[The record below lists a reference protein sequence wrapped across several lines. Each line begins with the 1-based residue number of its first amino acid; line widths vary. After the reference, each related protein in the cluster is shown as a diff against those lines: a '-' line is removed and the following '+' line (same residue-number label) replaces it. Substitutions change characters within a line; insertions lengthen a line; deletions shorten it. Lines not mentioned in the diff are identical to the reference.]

1 MYIGKTRRKYYNFLF
16 LLEILRYIVIFSK
29 LYLEKTIMI
38 QLAIYCIANRK
49 RGVMMTIEE
58 ILAGES
64 KNVEFKENLP
74 EKSIKYMKSVVAF
87 ANGTGGKIIFGI
99 ADKTREV
106 VGFDK
111 EDVFKKMDA
120 IANAV
125 SDSCEPAIIPDIT
138 LQTVGGKTVIVV
150 EVSEGR
156 QRPYYIKALGRDGG
170 VYVRVAGT
178 TRLADEYMIKELLF
192 EGSNRYYDQA
202 LCTGLNVTDEDI
214 DVLCK
219 AMKEQAVKNARTE
232 EQKAAIKDVGRQQ
245 LRSWGILIERD
256 GKDYPSNAFAIL
268 TGNGGL
274 HVATQCGVFKGT
286 TKAVFV
292 DRREYTGPLWEQID
306 EAFQFVLRNI
316 HLGATIVGIYRQ
328 DVYEIPPDAIR
339 ELIINA
345 MVHRSY
351 LDHGTIQ
358 VAVYDNRLEITS
370 PGKLPMGQTME
381 RMKEGYSKIRNE
393 ALAHAFAY
401 MNLIEHWG
409 SGIPRIIDKVKA
421 AGLREPEFIGGEVD
435 LRINIYRGQVDG
447 TVDLNDLNNAIKV
460 PDTIDKMPDS
470 GNEVPDKTETVPD
483 TMGKMPDSDNEVPD
497 TTEKMPDSE
506 QEQQIYKYVLENG
519 SITTAETVEILDVKH
534 RRARAVLL
542 NMVKDGYLRKEGAAR
557 STIYVKNTEGK

>member
-1 MYIGKTRRKYYNFLF
+1 
-16 LLEILRYIVIFSK
+16 
-29 LYLEKTIMI
+29 
-38 QLAIYCIANRK
+38 
-49 RGVMMTIEE
+49 MTIKA

-87 ANGTGGKIIFGI
+87 ANGNGGKIIFGI

-106 VGFDK
+106 VGFAK
-111 EDVFKKMDA
+111 EDVFEKMDA

-125 SDSCEPAIIPDIT
+125 SDSCEPAIIPDIS
-138 LQTVGGKTVIVV
+138 LQTINGKTVIVV
-150 EVSEGR
+150 EISEGR

-202 LCTGLNVTDEDI
+202 LCTGLNITDEDI
-214 DVLCK
+214 DALCK
-219 AMKEQAVKNARTE
+219 AMKEQAVKNAHNE
-232 EQKAAIKDVGRQQ
+232 EQKASIKDVGRQQ

-268 TGNGGL
+268 TGNAGL

-435 LRINIYRGQVDG
+435 LRINIYRGQVETKDH
-447 TVDLNDLNNAIKV
+447 NDFINANKV
-460 PDTIDKMPDS
+460 PDTTGK
-470 GNEVPDKTETVPD
+470 VPNSADGVPD
-483 TMGKMPDSDNEVPD
+483 TVEKVPDSA
-497 TTEKMPDSE
+497 EKMPDTMAKLPDNE
-506 QEQQIYKYVLENG
+506 QEQQIFKYVLKNN
-519 SITTAETVEILDVKH
+519 SITTAKAAELLGVKQ
-534 RRARAVLL
+534 RRARAVLV
-542 NMVKDGYLRKEGAAR
+542 NMVEGAYLRKEGAAR
-557 STIYVKNTEGK
+557 STIYVKNTEGR

>member
-1 MYIGKTRRKYYNFLF
+1 MN
-16 LLEILRYIVIFSK
+16 
-29 LYLEKTIMI
+29 
-38 QLAIYCIANRK
+38 
-49 RGVMMTIEE
+49 IEE

-99 ADKTREV
+99 ADKTREI

-125 SDSCEPAIIPDIT
+125 SDSCEPTIMPDIT
-138 LQTVGGKTVIVV
+138 LQTVDGKTVILV

-156 QRPYYIKALGRDGG
+156 QRPYYIKALGRDSG

-202 LCTGLNVTDEDI
+202 LCTGMNITDEDI
-214 DVLCK
+214 DALCK
-219 AMKEQAVKNARTE
+219 AMKEQAVKNAHDE
-232 EQKAAIKDVGRQQ
+232 EQKASIKNVGRQQ
-245 LRSWGILIERD
+245 LRSWGFLIERD

-306 EAFQFVLRNI
+306 ETFQFVLRNI
-316 HLGATIVGIYRQ
+316 HLGAAIVGIYRK
-328 DVYEIPPDAIR
+328 DIYEIPPDAIR

-358 VAVYDNRLEITS
+358 VAVYDDRLEITS

-435 LRINIYRGQVDG
+435 LRINIYRGQADSVA
-447 TVDLNDLNNAIKV
+447 DLNNASK
-460 PDTIDKMPDS
+460 
-470 GNEVPDKTETVPD
+470 
-483 TMGKMPDSDNEVPD
+483 VPD
-497 TTEKMPDSE
+497 TTEELPDITNKMPDTMRKMPDSSDKVPDMTEELPDNE
-506 QEQQIYKYVLENG
+506 QEHQIYQYVSENG
-519 SITTAETVEILDVKH
+519 TITTAETVEILGVKH
-534 RRARAVLL
+534 RRARAILL
-542 NMVKDGYLRKEGAAR
+542 NMVKEGFLRKEGAAR
-557 STIYVKNTEGK
+557 STIYVKNTEGR

>member
-1 MYIGKTRRKYYNFLF
+1 
-16 LLEILRYIVIFSK
+16 
-29 LYLEKTIMI
+29 
-38 QLAIYCIANRK
+38 
-49 RGVMMTIEE
+49 MTIEE

-120 IANAV
+120 IANVV
-125 SDSCEPAIIPDIT
+125 SDSCEPAIIPNIT
-138 LQTVGGKTVIVV
+138 LQTVDGKTVIVE
-150 EVSEGR
+150 EVSE
-156 QRPYYIKALGRDGG
+156 
-170 VYVRVAGT
+170 
-178 TRLADEYMIKELLF
+178 
-192 EGSNRYYDQA
+192 
-202 LCTGLNVTDEDI
+202 
-214 DVLCK
+214 
-219 AMKEQAVKNARTE
+219 
-232 EQKAAIKDVGRQQ
+232 GRQQ
-245 LRSWGILIERD
+245 LRSWGVLIERE

-274 HVATQCGVFKGT
+274 HVTTQCGVFKGT
-286 TKAVFV
+286 TKAIFV
-292 DRREYTGPLWEQID
+292 DRREYTGPIWEQID

-328 DVYEIPPDAIR
+328 DIYEIPPDAIR

-381 RMKEGYSKIRNE
+381 RIKEGYSKIRNE
-393 ALAHAFAY
+393 ALSHAFAY

-409 SGIPRIIDKVKA
+409 SGIPRIIYKVKA
-421 AGLREPEFIGGEVD
+421 AGLREPEFIGGKID

-447 TVDLNDLNNAIKV
+447 TIVDLNDPNAAVKPPV
-460 PDTIDKMPDS
+460 NRRETADKMPA
-470 GNEVPDKTETVPD
+470 N
-483 TMGKMPDSDNEVPD
+483 
-497 TTEKMPDSE
+497 E
-506 QEQQIYKYVLENG
+506 QEQQIYKYVSENVG
-519 SITTAETVEILDVKH
+519 ITTAQAMKLLGIKQ
-534 RRARAVLL
+534 RRAREILVK
-542 NMVKDGYLRKEGAAR
+542 MVENGWLKKEGASR
-557 STIYVKNTEGK
+557 STIYVKNTEGR

>member
-1 MYIGKTRRKYYNFLF
+1 
-16 LLEILRYIVIFSK
+16 
-29 LYLEKTIMI
+29 
-38 QLAIYCIANRK
+38 
-49 RGVMMTIEE
+49 MTIEE

-99 ADKTREV
+99 SDKNREV
-106 VGFDK
+106 IGFDK
-111 EDVFKKMDA
+111 EEVFKKMDA

-125 SDSCEPAIIPDIT
+125 SDGCEPAIIPDIT
-138 LQTVGGKTVIVV
+138 FQTVDGKTVIVA
-150 EVSEGR
+150 EISEGR
-156 QRPYYIKALGRDGG
+156 QRPYYIKALGREGG

-192 EGSNRYYDQA
+192 EGSNRHYDQA
-202 LCTGLNVTDEDI
+202 LRTGLSVTDEDI
-214 DVLCK
+214 EALCK

-232 EQKAAIKDVGRQQ
+232 EQKASIKDVGRQQ

-328 DVYEIPPDAIR
+328 DVYEIPPEAIR

-358 VAVYDNRLEITS
+358 VAVYDDRLEITS
-370 PGKLPMGQTME
+370 PGKLPMGQTIE

-435 LRINIYRGQVDG
+435 LRINIYRGQVG
-447 TVDLNDLNNAIKV
+447 QGDLNVAKRV
-460 PDTIDKMPDS
+460 PDTAEI
-470 GNEVPDKTETVPD
+470 VPD
-483 TMGKMPDSDNEVPD
+483 TTGRVPDTAEIVPDTTDEVPD
-497 TTEKMPDSE
+497 TAKLMPDTE
-506 QEQQIYKYVLENG
+506 QKQKIYKYVLENE
-519 SITTAETVEILDVKH
+519 SITAAETAELLAVKH

-542 NMVKDGYLRKEGAAR
+542 NMVEDGYLRKEGAAR
-557 STIYVKNTEGK
+557 STIYVKNTEE

>member
-1 MYIGKTRRKYYNFLF
+1 
-16 LLEILRYIVIFSK
+16 
-29 LYLEKTIMI
+29 
-38 QLAIYCIANRK
+38 
-49 RGVMMTIEE
+49 MTIEE

-64 KNVEFKENLP
+64 KNVEFKESLP

-106 VGFDK
+106 VGFAK
-111 EDVFKKMDA
+111 EDVFETMDA

-125 SDSCEPAIIPDIT
+125 SDSCEPAIIPDIS
-138 LQTVGGKTVIVV
+138 LQTIDGKTVIVV

-202 LCTGLNVTDEDI
+202 LCAGLNITDEDI
-214 DVLCK
+214 DALCK
-219 AMKEQAVKNARTE
+219 AMKEQAVKNAHNE
-232 EQKAAIKDVGRQQ
+232 EQKASIKDVGRQQ
-245 LRSWGILIERD
+245 LRSWGVLIERD

-268 TGNGGL
+268 TGNAGL

-292 DRREYTGPLWEQID
+292 DRREYTGLLWEQID

-435 LRINIYRGQVDG
+435 LRINIYRGQVE
-447 TVDLNDLNNAIKV
+447 TKNHNDFIKANKV
-460 PDTIDKMPDS
+460 PDTANKVPNSANKMPDTA
-470 GNEVPDKTETVPD
+470 EKVPNSARELPD
-483 TMGKMPDSDNEVPD
+483 TMEELPDN
-497 TTEKMPDSE
+497 E
-506 QEQQIYKYVLENG
+506 QEQQIFKYVLENN
-519 SITTAETVEILDVKH
+519 SITTAKAAELLGVKQ
-534 RRARAVLL
+534 RRARAVLV
-542 NMVKDGYLRKEGAAR
+542 NMVEGAYLRKEGAAR
-557 STIYVKNTEGK
+557 STIYVKNTEGR